1 MAMGK
6 KITATEAVRKF
17 SDLLNNIRYRG
28 SHYTILKGGKPIAAV
43 GPVGEFKVERTLGEL
58 PELLE
63 ALPLLGEEA
72 KSFEADLE
80 EILKSQPAMPTEK
93 PWA

>member
-1 MAMGK
+1 MGK

-28 SHYTILKGGKPIAAV
+28 SRYTILKGGKPIAAV
-43 GPVGEFKVERTLGEL
+43 GPVGEFTAERTLGEL

-63 ALPLLGEEA
+63 ALPRLGEEA
-72 KSFEADLE
+72 KSFETDFE